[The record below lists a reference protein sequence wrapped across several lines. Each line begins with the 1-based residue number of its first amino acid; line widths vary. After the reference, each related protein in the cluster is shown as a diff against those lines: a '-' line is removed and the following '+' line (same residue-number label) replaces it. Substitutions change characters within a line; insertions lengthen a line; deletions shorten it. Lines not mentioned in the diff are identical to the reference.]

1 MNTDRF
7 FTLITDIDDK
17 YIEEAENYK
26 AKTSKLPVFISIA
39 ASALVLAGI
48 AVTAVKL
55 QKAGQIGTDE
65 TVPDTAVIESAAET
79 FIGYIENNAAYA
91 RLHLLNYLQGEYP
104 DDTVIL
110 SVTLSDAAYLNG
122 SKGGYMPFDD
132 QDKLKAALSKATAH
146 TEDRQ
151 YEQFPW
157 EDMRPIEVYY
167 RHDGTTDNWIV
178 ANDGSL
184 WGSRTSD
191 TTEYDPFKNNYIPKE
206 YAQDLVQ
213 LVMESYDFLEIDP
226 ITPDRIGDIKEAELN
241 VEGQYYILTDT
252 NKLKQLKE
260 CLTTAKPTTPSG
272 CSWGTLELT
281 LTYGQTIT
289 IALAS
294 DSCAIWHSDGK
305 YYRYGS
311 SDKAEE
317 VYKLFDIDLS
327 KLHAPKEE

>member
-1 MNTDRF
+1 MRNDTF
-7 FTLITDIDDK
+7 FTIINSIDDK
-17 YIEEAENYK
+17 YIEEANTYK
-26 AKTSKLPVFISIA
+26 KQTTKIIPIITIA
-39 ASALVLAGI
+39 ASALLIAGVAATI
-48 AVTAVKL
+48 KFNNQTPV
-55 QKAGQIGTDE
+55 E

-79 FIGYIENNAAYA
+79 FIGYIENDAAFA

-110 SVTLSDAAYLNG
+110 SVTLSDATYLNG
-122 SKGGYMPFDD
+122 SKGGYIPDK
-132 QDKLKAALSKATAH
+132 QDELKAALSKATAH

-167 RHDGTTDNWIV
+167 RHAGTTDNWIV

-241 VEGQYYILTDT
+241 VEGQYCILTDT

-281 LTYGQTIT
+281 LTDGQTIT

-317 VYKLFDIDLS
+317 VYSLFGIDLA
-327 KLHAPKEE
+327 KLHAPKED

>member
-65 TVPDTAVIESAAET
+65 TVPETAVIESAVEIKEYY
-79 FIGYIENNAAYA
+79 F
-91 RLHLLNYLQGEYP
+91 LHLRNYLLGEYP

-110 SVTLSDAAYLNG
+110 SITPSDAEYLNG
-122 SKGGYMPFDD
+122 SKGGYIPDN
-132 QDKLKAALSKATAH
+132 QDELKAALSKATAH

-157 EDMRPIEVYY
+157 EDMQPIEVYY
-167 RHDGTTDNWIV
+167 RHDGITDNWIV

-213 LVMESYDFLEIDP
+213 LVMQHYP
-226 ITPDRIGDIKEAELN
+226 ILDINPISPDKIGNIREAVLK
-241 VEGQYYILTDT
+241 VDGQYYTLTDKQ
-252 NKLKQLKE
+252 KLRQLKE
-260 CLTTAKPTTPSG
+260 ALTTSEPTAPSG
-272 CSWGTLELT
+272 CSWCILELEST
-281 LTYGQTIT
+281 DGQI
-289 IALAS
+289 IRISLAN

-317 VYKLFDIDLS
+317 VYKLFGIDLS
-327 KLHAPKEE
+327 KLHAPKED